1 LAAGPFGVRDENAA
15 RAVGYLGARRFA
27 PRVTPL
33 FRDNEGYADI
43 DRGNNGNPNDLSDA
57 RQD

>member
-1 LAAGPFGVRDENAA
+1 MSIG
-15 RAVGYLGARRFA
+15 AVGYLGARSS
-27 PRVTPL
+27 
-33 FRDNEGYADI
+33 RDNEGYADV